1 MTPVRSQPFPP
12 RRRRRTTTRGA
23 TVRRPLG
30 ATGSGVTG
38 ASRQPAGAEVADG
51 DPLSHES
58 LLSHEQLLALAR
70 SVQAAAIADDLT
82 ELSRSVQRLRRG
94 LRHHV
99 EVERARAANL
109 ASPLRAVVFGGQDRL
124 MRLVDALCSDVDGDR
139 ECACVRRAAELVVAL
154 TRQATLEAAALLR
167 PVATPEGEGS
177 PKLS

>member
-1 MTPVRSQPFPP
+1 MTSVRSQPFPP
-12 RRRRRTTTRGA
+12 RRRRRTTTRRA
-23 TVRRPLG
+23 TVRRPVV
-30 ATGSGVTG
+30 ATGAGVAG
-38 ASRQPAGAEVADG
+38 ASDQPGQAELAD
-51 DPLSHES
+51 DNLM
-58 LLSHEQLLALAR
+58 SHEQLLALAR

-124 MRLVDALCSDVDGDR
+124 MRLVDALCRDVDGDR
-139 ECACVRRAAELVVAL
+139 ECACVRRTAELVVAL

-167 PVATPEGEGS
+167 PIMTPEGEGS